1 MSRLNYKHLRYFQ
14 AVAHE
19 GNLTRAAQLL
29 NLSQSALSTQI
40 RTLEDQIGHPLFDR
54 VGRQLV
60 LTEAGRIALDHADA
74 IFRTG
79 EDLLAIL
86 AQRGHGR
93 QAVRVGALATLS
105 RNFQLEFLRPVI
117 SRADVEVILRAG
129 SQAELLG
136 DLQAMRLDI
145 VLTNTPPP
153 RDAAAPWLVHQISRQ
168 PVSLIATPEIGRQAP
183 DLDSLLARV
192 ALILPTL
199 ETGLRA
205 GFDLWAARRGLH
217 PQIAAEVDDIAMM
230 RLLARE
236 GAGIAVLPP
245 IAVQDELASGRLVE
259 VAQIDGLSE
268 NFHAVTL
275 TRRFPNPLV
284 DTLLRAATG

>member
-1 MSRLNYKHLRYFQ
+1 MSALNYKHLRYFQ
-14 AVAHE
+14 AVAHD
-19 GNLTRAAQLL
+19 GNLTRAAQML

-40 RTLEDQIGHPLFDR
+40 RMLEDRIGHALFDR

-60 LTEAGRIALDHADA
+60 LTEAGRIALDHADT

-79 EDLLAIL
+79 DELLATL
-86 AQRGHGR
+86 AQKGHGR

-105 RNFQLEFLRPVI
+105 RNFQLEFLRPLI
-117 SRADVEVILRAG
+117 TRADVEVILRSG

-153 RDAAAPWLVHQISRQ
+153 RDMAAPWLSQKISEQ
-168 PVSLIATPEIGRQAP
+168 PVSLIATPDIHSRAEN
-183 DLDSLLARV
+183 LETLLSRV

-205 GFDLWAARRGLH
+205 GFDSWASRHGFS

-236 GAGIAVLPP
+236 GVGIAVLPP
-245 IAVQDELASGRLVE
+245 IAVRDELASGRLVE
-259 VAQIDGLSE
+259 VAQIEGLLES
-268 NFHAVTL
+268 FHAITL
-275 TRRFPNPLV
+275 SRRFPNPLV
-284 DTLLRAATG
+284 DTLLRQQG

>member
-1 MSRLNYKHLRYFQ
+1 MSPVNYKHLRYFQ
-14 AVAHE
+14 AVAHD
-19 GNLTRAAQLL
+19 GNLTRAAQTL

-40 RTLEDQIGHPLFDR
+40 RTLEDRLGHSLFDR

-60 LTEAGRIALDHADA
+60 LTEAGRMTLDYADA
-74 IFRTG
+74 IFKTG
-79 EDLLAIL
+79 DELVAVL
-86 AQRGHGR
+86 AQSGTGR
-93 QAVRVGALATLS
+93 RAVRVGALATLS
-105 RNFQLEFLRPVI
+105 RNFQLDFLRPLI
-117 SRADVEVILRAG
+117 ARADVEVILRSG

-136 DLQAMRLDI
+136 DLQALRLDI

-153 RDAAAPWLVHQISRQ
+153 RDRAAPWLSQKISEQ
-168 PVSLIATPEIGRQAP
+168 PVSLIATPELCAANT
-183 DLDSLLARV
+183 DLSTLLARE
-192 ALILPTL
+192 ALVLPTL

-205 GFDLWAARRGLH
+205 GFDLWAARRGLR

-245 IAVQDELASGRLVE
+245 IAVRDELASGLLVE
-259 VAQIDGLSE
+259 VAQIDGLTE

-275 TRRFPNPLV
+275 SRRFPNPLV
-284 DTLLRAATG
+284 DELLHMQD

>member
-1 MSRLNYKHLRYFQ
+1 MAPVNYKHLRYFQ
-14 AVAHE
+14 AVAHD
-19 GNLTRAAQLL
+19 GNLTRTAQAL

-40 RTLEDQIGHPLFDR
+40 RTLEDRLGHSLFDR

-60 LTEAGRIALDHADA
+60 LTEAGRIALDYADA
-74 IFRTG
+74 IFKTG
-79 EDLLAIL
+79 DELVAVL
-86 AQRGHGR
+86 AQSGTGR
-93 QAVRVGALATLS
+93 RAVRVGALATLS
-105 RNFQLEFLRPVI
+105 RNFQLDFLRPLI
-117 SRADVEVILRAG
+117 ARADVEVILRSG

-136 DLQAMRLDI
+136 DLQALRLDI

-153 RDAAAPWLVHQISRQ
+153 RDRAAPWLSQKISEQ
-168 PVSLIATPEIGRQAP
+168 PVSLIAKPELCAAKT
-183 DLDSLLARV
+183 DLPTLLARE
-192 ALILPTL
+192 ALVLPTL

-205 GFDLWAARRGLH
+205 GFDLWAARRGLR

-245 IAVQDELASGRLVE
+245 IAVRDELASGLLVE
-259 VAQIDGLSE
+259 VAQIDGLTE

-275 TRRFPNPLV
+275 SRRFPNPLV
-284 DTLLRAATG
+284 DELLHMQD

>member
-1 MSRLNYKHLRYFQ
+1 MAPVNYKHLRYFQ
-14 AVAHE
+14 AVAHD
-19 GNLTRAAQLL
+19 GNLTRTAQAL

-40 RTLEDQIGHPLFDR
+40 RTLEDRLGHSLFDR

-60 LTEAGRIALDHADA
+60 LTEAGRIALDYADA
-74 IFRTG
+74 IFKTG
-79 EDLLAIL
+79 DELVAVL
-86 AQRGHGR
+86 AQSGTGR
-93 QAVRVGALATLS
+93 RAVRVGALATLS
-105 RNFQLEFLRPVI
+105 RNFQLDFLRPLI
-117 SRADVEVILRAG
+117 ARADVEVLVRSG

-136 DLQAMRLDI
+136 DLQALRLDI

-153 RDAAAPWLVHQISRQ
+153 RDRAAPWLSQKISEQ
-168 PVSLIATPEIGRQAP
+168 PVSLIAKPELCAAKT
-183 DLDSLLARV
+183 DLPTLLARE
-192 ALILPTL
+192 ALVLPTL

-205 GFDLWAARRGLH
+205 GFDLWAARRGLR

-245 IAVQDELASGRLVE
+245 IAVRDELASGLLVE
-259 VAQIDGLSE
+259 VAQIDGLTE

-275 TRRFPNPLV
+275 SRRFPNPLV
-284 DTLLRAATG
+284 DELLHMQD